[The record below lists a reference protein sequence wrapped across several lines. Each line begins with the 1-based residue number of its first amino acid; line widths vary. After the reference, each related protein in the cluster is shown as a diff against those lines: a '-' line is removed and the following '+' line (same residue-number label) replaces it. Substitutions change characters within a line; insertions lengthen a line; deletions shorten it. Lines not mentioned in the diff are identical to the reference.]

1 MSIVMRYP
9 GLASTFRNLVLIA
22 SAAAP
27 GCTSPGECPDQ
38 EGSLV
43 LTAPLDA
50 ELQALVDACRAHQ
63 ANCEP
68 MCVELLERMDPWD
81 EVTVDEVVVTC
92 ELDQTTGTDPIA
104 RWTYTPA
111 CIGGRRPAGYARA
124 DHDLA
129 TVGGFFAEQ
138 ARLESAS
145 VIAFDELAI
154 ALAAHRAPRLLI
166 DACRRAAAD
175 EAVHAILCARIARQ
189 HGATP
194 RMVTRA
200 APAAIPTLEALAHA
214 NAVEGCVRE
223 GWAALVATWQAGTAA
238 DPAIRAA
245 MQRIAPDETAHA
257 TLSRAIDRWAR
268 RRLSAAAIARLDAA
282 RTCEIQSLVAAAAH
296 SVPAALVVAAGLPD
310 ATTATRLIDGMRTHV
325 WAA

>member
-1 MSIVMRYP
+1 MRYP

-22 SAAAP
+22 AAAAP
-27 GCTSPGECPDQ
+27 GCAPPYECNDIV
-38 EGSLV
+38 GSLA
-43 LTAPLDA
+43 LRAPLDA
-50 ELQALVDACRAHQ
+50 DLQALVDACRAH
-63 ANCEP
+63 ASSCEALCIELIVRERSYP
-68 MCVELLERMDPWD
+68 WSDDGETVVACV
-81 EVTVDEVVVTC
+81 
-92 ELDQTTGTDPIA
+92 LDQAASPDPIA
-104 RWTYTPA
+104 RWSYTPA

-129 TVGGFFAEQ
+129 TLGGFFAEQ
-138 ARLESAS
+138 ARLEAAS

-223 GWAALVATWQAGTAA
+223 GWAALVATWQAGAA
-238 DPAIRAA
+238 VDPAIRAA

-282 RTCEIQSLVAAAAH
+282 RACEIQSLVAAAAQP
-296 SVPAALVVAAGLPD
+296 VPAALVAAAGLPD